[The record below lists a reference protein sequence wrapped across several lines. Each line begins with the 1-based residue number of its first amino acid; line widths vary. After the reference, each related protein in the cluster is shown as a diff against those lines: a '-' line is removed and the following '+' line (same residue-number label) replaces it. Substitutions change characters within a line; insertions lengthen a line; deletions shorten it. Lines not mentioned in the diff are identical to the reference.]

1 MIDRRGPPSHRTSAE
16 PLLLLFPAAL
26 INRTAAPQTGDYAYS
41 EGDAYNFKLVHPTL
55 TLHGKIVQEETDQLV
70 VRDVLIAL
78 PLSHLD
84 HVFGTSH
91 QKHSIS

>member
-1 MIDRRGPPSHRTSAE
+1 LIGRRGLLPQRTSSE
-16 PLLLLFPAAL
+16 PLLLLFPSTLIGRTDAAQ
-26 INRTAAPQTGDYAYS
+26 IGDYAYS
-41 EGDAYNFKLVHPTL
+41 EGEAYSFRFVHPTL

-91 QKHSIS
+91 QK